1 MNIEIGIIGLP
12 LSGKTTVFNTL
23 TSGKAD
29 TTSRAP
35 EAKGHIGTAKVPDP
49 RIQVLSNLFKSAKQ
63 VPVEIGYIDIGAS
76 LKSPAK
82 EKGIAGELLNQLSK
96 TDALINVVRAFN
108 EESVPHPAGSIDVK
122 RDIAAMN
129 LELAFSDIAIIERRL
144 ERIESSMKGAKPA
157 DRQSALREK
166 EILLKIKAELEKEI
180 PIREMGLEAAELKSL
195 ANYQFLTAKPLL
207 IVVNISE
214 DQLPQAVTLEAEL
227 NRSYA
232 RPRCGVITLCG
243 RLEMELAQLDESAR
257 EAFRADFGIKES
269 ALERTI
275 KLSYELLGLITF
287 LTTGPD
293 ETRAWTVPSGTP
305 APRAAGKIHSD
316 LERGFIR
323 AEVIGYDDL
332 VRCGGIAEARKKG
345 LLRLEGKE
353 YIIKEGDVVTFLFN
367 V

>member
-1 MNIEIGIIGLP
+1 MNIEIGILGLP
-12 LSGKTTVFNTL
+12 LSGKTTVFNAL

-29 TTSRAP
+29 TTSRSP
-35 EAKGHIGTAKVPDP
+35 EAKAHIGVAKVPDP
-49 RIQVLSNLFKSAKQ
+49 RIKVLSDLFKSAKQ
-63 VPVEIGYIDIGAS
+63 VPVEIGYIDIGAQV
-76 LKSPAK
+76 KTPAK

-96 TDALINVVRAFN
+96 TDALINVVRAFK
-108 EESVPHPAGSIDVK
+108 EESVPHPTGSIDVK

-144 ERIESSMKGAKPA
+144 ERIESSMKGAKAA
-157 DRQSALREK
+157 DRQTALREQ
-166 EILLKIKAELEKEI
+166 ELLLKIKAELEKEI
-180 PIREMGLEAAELKSL
+180 PIREMGLEAGEMKALS
-195 ANYQFLTAKPLL
+195 NYQFLTAKPLL

-214 DQLPQAVTLEAEL
+214 DQLPQAGAMEAEL
-227 NRSYA
+227 NKEYA

-243 RLEMELAQLDESAR
+243 KLEMELAQMNDADR
-257 EAFRADFGIKES
+257 AAFRADFGIKES

-293 ETRAWTVPSGTP
+293 ETRAWTVPFGTP
-305 APRAAGKIHSD
+305 APKAAGKIHSD

-323 AEVIGYDDL
+323 AEVISYEDM
-332 VRCGGIAEARKKG
+332 VKCGTMAEAKKKG

-353 YIIKEGDVVTFLFN
+353 YVIKEGDIVTFLFN